1 MNDILSDLDIQLV
14 NDKSFPIEAKFHKG
28 FYERAQKFLAEFKM
42 EERKYPNLETDQDQ
56 EQRQHI
62 LVASLD
68 IVPKWFKRVHR
79 AAVMGLCLLNLAGIY
94 W

>member
-42 EERKYPNLETDQDQ
+42 EERKYPNLEKIVLTGHSLGAALSAVTQ
-56 EQRQHI
+56 I
-62 LVASLD
+62 LLVQQL
-68 IVPKWFKRVHR
+68 KER
-79 AAVMGLCLLNLAGIY
+79 
-94 W
+94 